1 MIKMECEEI
10 IRELENLSDL
20 DFAENMKNFGISYV
34 KSYGLRLPQIR
45 KIAKQCGKN
54 HELALKLW
62 NHGYHET
69 YLLATLVEESE
80 KVDSIQLNEW
90 VNAFYS
96 WDLVDQACI
105 NLLRFIPE
113 AIDNIFIWC
122 NCDNEFVKRTAFSLI
137 AVLAVHNK
145 DSDFD
150 KYFEIIKEG
159 SKDNRNFV
167 KKSVNW
173 ALRQIGKSNE
183 ENNKK
188 ALDLAYEIL
197 EIDNK
202 ASKWVARGAI
212 KELESEKVQEKFFSK
227 KS

>member
-1 MIKMECEEI
+1 MIKMEFDQI
-10 IRELENLSDL
+10 IQEFERLSDV
-20 DFAENMKNFGISYV
+20 DFAQNMKKFGIRYV

-45 KIAKQCGKN
+45 KVAKQCGKN
-54 HELALKLW
+54 HDLALKLW

-69 YLLATLVEESE
+69 YLMATLVEESE
-80 KVDSIQLNEW
+80 KVSSKQLNDW
-90 VNAFYS
+90 VNMFYS

-113 AIDNIFIWC
+113 ARENIFIWC
-122 NCDNEFVKRTAFSLI
+122 DSDEEFVKRTAFSLI
-137 AVLAVHNK
+137 AVLAVHEK
-145 DSDFD
+145 ESDFEI
-150 KYFEIIKEG
+150 YFDVIKEA

-173 ALRQIGKSNE
+173 AIRQIGKIDL
-183 ENNKK
+183 ENNRK

-212 KELESEKVQEKFFSK
+212 RELESEKVRSKFK
-227 KS
+227 

>member
-1 MIKMECEEI
+1 MIEMEFDQI
-10 IRELENLSDL
+10 IREFERLSDV
-20 DFAENMKNFGISYV
+20 DFAENMKKFGIRYV

-45 KIAKQCGKN
+45 KVAKQCGKN
-54 HELALKLW
+54 HDLALKLW
-62 NHGYHET
+62 DHGYHET
-69 YLLATLVEESE
+69 YLMATLVEESE
-80 KVDSIQLNEW
+80 KVSSEQLNDW
-90 VNAFYS
+90 VNTFYS

-113 AIDNIFIWC
+113 ARENIFIWC
-122 NCDNEFVKRTAFSLI
+122 DSDEEFVKRTAFSLI
-137 AVLAVHNK
+137 AVLAVHEK
-145 DSDFD
+145 ESDFEI
-150 KYFEIIKEG
+150 YFDIIEEA

-173 ALRQIGKSNE
+173 AIRQIGKIDL
-183 ENNKK
+183 ENNRK

-212 KELESEKVQEKFFSK
+212 RELESEKVRSKFK
-227 KS
+227 

>member
-1 MIKMECEEI
+1 MINMEFNQIINEFEE
-10 IRELENLSDL
+10 LSDV
-20 DFAENMKNFGISYV
+20 DYAKNMKKFGITYV

-62 NHGYHET
+62 DYGYHET
-69 YLLATLVEESE
+69 YLLATLVEEPE
-80 KVDSIQLNEW
+80 KVDSLQLNEW
-90 VNAFYS
+90 IYTFYS

-105 NLLRFIPE
+105 NLLRFMPE
-113 AIDNIFIWC
+113 AIDSIFIWAEA
-122 NCDNEFVKRTAFSLI
+122 DEEFVKRTAFSLI

-145 DSDFD
+145 NSSFD
-150 KYFEIIKEG
+150 EYFEIIKQG

-173 ALRQIGKSNE
+173 ALRQIGKSSIQ
-183 ENNKK
+183 NNKK

-212 KELESEKVQEKFFSK
+212 RELESEKVQK
-227 KS
+227 KLNI

>member
-1 MIKMECEEI
+1 MIEMEFDQI
-10 IRELENLSDL
+10 IQEFERLSDV
-20 DFAENMKNFGISYV
+20 DFAQNMKKFGIRYV

-45 KIAKQCGKN
+45 KVAKQCGKN
-54 HELALKLW
+54 HDLALKLW

-69 YLLATLVEESE
+69 YLMATLVEESE
-80 KVDSIQLNEW
+80 KVSSKQLNDW
-90 VNAFYS
+90 VNTFYS

-113 AIDNIFIWC
+113 ARENIFIWC
-122 NCDNEFVKRTAFSLI
+122 DSDEEFVKRTAFSLI
-137 AVLAVHNK
+137 AVLAVHEK
-145 DSDFD
+145 ESDFEI
-150 KYFEIIKEG
+150 YFDIIEEA

-173 ALRQIGKSNE
+173 AIRQIGKIDL
-183 ENNKK
+183 ENNRK

-212 KELESEKVQEKFFSK
+212 RELESEKVRSKFK
-227 KS
+227 

>member
-1 MIKMECEEI
+1 MEFDQI
-10 IRELENLSDL
+10 IQEFERLSDV
-20 DFAENMKNFGISYV
+20 DFAQNMKKFGIRYV

-45 KIAKQCGKN
+45 KVAKQCGKN
-54 HELALKLW
+54 HDLALKLW

-69 YLLATLVEESE
+69 YLMATLVEESE
-80 KVDSIQLNEW
+80 KVSSKQLNDW
-90 VNAFYS
+90 VNTFYS

-113 AIDNIFIWC
+113 ARENIFIWC
-122 NCDNEFVKRTAFSLI
+122 DSDDEFVKRTAFSLI
-137 AVLAVHNK
+137 AVLAVHEK
-145 DSDFD
+145 ESDFEI
-150 KYFEIIKEG
+150 YFDIIEEA

-173 ALRQIGKSNE
+173 AIRQIGKIDL
-183 ENNKK
+183 ENNRK

-212 KELESEKVQEKFFSK
+212 RELESEKVRSKFK
-227 KS
+227 

>member
-1 MIKMECEEI
+1 MEFDQI
-10 IRELENLSDL
+10 IREFERLSDV
-20 DFAENMKNFGISYV
+20 DFAQNMKKFGIRYV

-45 KIAKQCGKN
+45 KVAKQCGKN
-54 HELALKLW
+54 HDLALKLW

-69 YLLATLVEESE
+69 YLMATLVEESE
-80 KVDSIQLNEW
+80 KVSSKQLNDW
-90 VNAFYS
+90 VNTFYS

-113 AIDNIFIWC
+113 ARENIFIWC
-122 NCDNEFVKRTAFSLI
+122 DSDEEFVKRTAFSLI
-137 AVLAVHNK
+137 AVLAVHEK
-145 DSDFD
+145 ESDFEI
-150 KYFEIIKEG
+150 YFDIIEEA

-173 ALRQIGKSNE
+173 AIRQIGKIDL
-183 ENNKK
+183 ENNRK

-212 KELESEKVQEKFFSK
+212 RELESEKVRSKFK
-227 KS
+227 

>member
-1 MIKMECEEI
+1 MEFDQI
-10 IRELENLSDL
+10 IREFERLSDV
-20 DFAENMKNFGISYV
+20 DFAQNMKKFGIRYV

-45 KIAKQCGKN
+45 KVAKQCGKN
-54 HELALKLW
+54 HDLALKLW
-62 NHGYHET
+62 DHGYHET
-69 YLLATLVEESE
+69 YLMATLVEESE
-80 KVDSIQLNEW
+80 KVSSEQLNDW
-90 VNAFYS
+90 VNTFYS

-113 AIDNIFIWC
+113 ARENIFIWC
-122 NCDNEFVKRTAFSLI
+122 DSDEEFVKRTAFSLI
-137 AVLAVHNK
+137 AVLAVHEK
-145 DSDFD
+145 ESDFEI
-150 KYFEIIKEG
+150 YFDVIKEA

-173 ALRQIGKSNE
+173 AIRQIGKIDL
-183 ENNKK
+183 ENNRK

-212 KELESEKVQEKFFSK
+212 RELESEKVRSKFK
-227 KS
+227 

>member
-1 MIKMECEEI
+1 MEFNQIGEFKES
-10 IRELENLSDL
+10 SDV
-20 DFAENMKNFGISYV
+20 DFTKNMKKFGIQYV

-54 HELALKLW
+54 HDLALKLW

-69 YLLATLVEESE
+69 YLLATIVEEPD
-80 KVDSIQLNEW
+80 KVDSKQLNDW
-90 VNAFYS
+90 VHTFYS

-122 NCDNEFVKRTAFSLI
+122 NSDEEFVKRTAFSLI

-145 DSDFD
+145 NLDFD
-150 KYFEIIKEG
+150 KYFDILKEG

-173 ALRQIGKSNE
+173 AIRQIGKIDV
-183 ENNKK
+183 ENNRK
-188 ALDLAYEIL
+188 ALELAYEIL
-197 EIDNK
+197 GIGNK
-202 ASKWVARGAI
+202 SSKWVARRAI
-212 KELESEKVQEKFFSK
+212 KELESEKVQAKIIS
-227 KS
+227 

>member
-1 MIKMECEEI
+1 MEFNQI
-10 IRELENLSDL
+10 IQEFEDLSDV
-20 DFAENMKNFGISYV
+20 DFAQNMKRFGITYV

-45 KIAKQCGKN
+45 RIAKQCGKN

-62 NHGYHET
+62 DYGYHET
-69 YLLATLVEESE
+69 YLLATLVEEPQE
-80 KVDSIQLNEW
+80 VDSVQLNEW
-90 VNAFYS
+90 VHTFYS

-105 NLLRFIPE
+105 NLLRFIPQ

-122 NCDNEFVKRTAFSLI
+122 NSDEEFVKRTSFSLI
-137 AVLAVHNK
+137 AVLAVHEK
-145 DSDFD
+145 ESSFD

-159 SKDNRNFV
+159 SMDNRNFV

-173 ALRQIGKSNE
+173 ALRQIGKSSA

-188 ALDLAYEIL
+188 ALELAYEIL

-202 ASKWVARGAI
+202 ASKWVGRDAI
-212 KELESEKVQEKFFSK
+212 RELESEKVQNRFLKR
-227 KS
+227 

>member
-1 MIKMECEEI
+1 MIEMEFDQI
-10 IRELENLSDL
+10 IREFERLSDV
-20 DFAENMKNFGISYV
+20 DFAENMKKFGIRYV

-45 KIAKQCGKN
+45 KVAKQCGKN
-54 HELALKLW
+54 HDLALKLW

-69 YLLATLVEESE
+69 YLMATLVEESE
-80 KVDSIQLNEW
+80 KVSSKQLNDW
-90 VNAFYS
+90 VNTFYS

-113 AIDNIFIWC
+113 ARENIFIWC
-122 NCDNEFVKRTAFSLI
+122 DSDEEFVKRTAFSLI
-137 AVLAVHNK
+137 AVLAVHEK
-145 DSDFD
+145 ESDFEI
-150 KYFEIIKEG
+150 YFDIIEEA

-173 ALRQIGKSNE
+173 AIRQIGKIDL
-183 ENNKK
+183 ENNRK

-212 KELESEKVQEKFFSK
+212 RELESEKVRSKFK
-227 KS
+227 

>member
-1 MIKMECEEI
+1 MEFDQI
-10 IRELENLSDL
+10 IHEFEDLSDV
-20 DFAENMKNFGISYV
+20 DYAKNMKKFGISYV

-45 KIAKQCGKN
+45 KTAKHCGKN
-54 HELALKLW
+54 HDLALRLW

-69 YLLATLVEESE
+69 YLLATLVEEPDM
-80 KVDSIQLNEW
+80 VDSIQLNEW
-90 VNAFYS
+90 VNTFYS

-113 AIDNIFIWC
+113 AIDKIFIWAES
-122 NCDNEFVKRTAFSLI
+122 DKEFVKRTAFSLI

-145 DSDFD
+145 NYDFD
-150 KYFEIIKEG
+150 QYFEIIKQG

-173 ALRQIGKSNE
+173 ALRQIGKTNI

-197 EIDNK
+197 ELGDK
-202 ASKWVARGAI
+202 SSKWVARGAI
-212 KELESEKVQEKFFSK
+212 RELESEKVQAKFQ

>member
-1 MIKMECEEI
+1 MIEMEFDQI
-10 IRELENLSDL
+10 IREFERLSDV
-20 DFAENMKNFGISYV
+20 DFAQNMKKFGIRYV

-45 KIAKQCGKN
+45 KVAKQCGKN
-54 HELALKLW
+54 HDLALKLW

-69 YLLATLVEESE
+69 YLMATLVEESE
-80 KVDSIQLNEW
+80 KVSSEQLNDW
-90 VNAFYS
+90 VNTFYS

-113 AIDNIFIWC
+113 ARENIFIWC
-122 NCDNEFVKRTAFSLI
+122 DSDEEFVKRTAFSLI
-137 AVLAVHNK
+137 AVLAVHEK
-145 DSDFD
+145 ESDFEI
-150 KYFEIIKEG
+150 YFDVIEEA

-173 ALRQIGKSNE
+173 AIRQIGKIDL
-183 ENNKK
+183 ENNRK

-197 EIDNK
+197 EMDNK

-212 KELESEKVQEKFFSK
+212 RELESEKVRSKFK
-227 KS
+227 

>member
-1 MIKMECEEI
+1 MEFNQIIQEFEE
-10 IRELENLSDL
+10 LSDV
-20 DFAENMKNFGISYV
+20 DFAQNMKKFGINYV

-62 NHGYHET
+62 NYGYHET
-69 YLLATLVEESE
+69 YLLATLVEEPE

-90 VNAFYS
+90 VNSFYS

-113 AIDNIFIWC
+113 AIDNIFTWA
-122 NCDNEFVKRTAFSLI
+122 NSDGEFVKRTAFSLI

-145 DSDFD
+145 DANFD
-150 KYFEIIKEG
+150 EYFEIIKEG

-173 ALRQIGKSNE
+173 ALRQIGKSSA
-183 ENNKK
+183 ENNRK
-188 ALDLAYEIL
+188 ALKLSYEIL
-197 EIDNK
+197 EIDNN

-212 KELESEKVQEKFFSK
+212 KELESEKVQNKFSK
-227 KS
+227 K

>member
-1 MIKMECEEI
+1 MIKMEFDQI
-10 IRELENLSDL
+10 IQEFERLSDV
-20 DFAENMKNFGISYV
+20 DFAQNMKKFGIRYV

-45 KIAKQCGKN
+45 KVAKQCGKN
-54 HELALKLW
+54 HDLALKLW

-69 YLLATLVEESE
+69 YLMATLVEESE
-80 KVDSIQLNEW
+80 KVSSKQLNDW
-90 VNAFYS
+90 VNTFYS

-113 AIDNIFIWC
+113 ARENIFIWC
-122 NCDNEFVKRTAFSLI
+122 DSDEEFVKRTAFSLI
-137 AVLAVHNK
+137 AVLAVHEK
-145 DSDFD
+145 ESDFEI
-150 KYFEIIKEG
+150 YFDIIEEA

-173 ALRQIGKSNE
+173 AIRQIGKIDL
-183 ENNKK
+183 ENNRK

-212 KELESEKVQEKFFSK
+212 RELESEKVRSKFK
-227 KS
+227 

>member
-1 MIKMECEEI
+1 MIEMEFDQI
-10 IRELENLSDL
+10 IREFERLSDV
-20 DFAENMKNFGISYV
+20 DFAQNMKKFGIRYV

-45 KIAKQCGKN
+45 KVAKQCGKN
-54 HELALKLW
+54 HDLALKLW

-69 YLLATLVEESE
+69 YLMATLVEESE
-80 KVDSIQLNEW
+80 KVSSKQLNDW
-90 VNAFYS
+90 VNTFYS

-113 AIDNIFIWC
+113 ARENIFIWC
-122 NCDNEFVKRTAFSLI
+122 DSDEEFVKRTAFSLI
-137 AVLAVHNK
+137 AVLAVHEK
-145 DSDFD
+145 ESDFEI
-150 KYFEIIKEG
+150 YFDIIEEA

-173 ALRQIGKSNE
+173 AIRQIGKIDL
-183 ENNKK
+183 ENNRK

-212 KELESEKVQEKFFSK
+212 RELESEKVRSKFK
-227 KS
+227 

>member
-1 MIKMECEEI
+1 MEFNQIIQEFEE
-10 IRELENLSDL
+10 LSDV
-20 DFAENMKNFGISYV
+20 DFAQNMKKFGINYV

-62 NHGYHET
+62 NYGYHET
-69 YLLATLVEESE
+69 YLLATLVEEPE

-90 VNAFYS
+90 VNSFYS

-113 AIDNIFIWC
+113 AIDNIFAWS
-122 NCDNEFVKRTAFSLI
+122 NSDEEFVKRTAFSLI
-137 AVLAVHNK
+137 AVLAVHNN
-145 DSDFD
+145 DANFD
-150 KYFEIIKEG
+150 EYFEIIKEG

-173 ALRQIGKSNE
+173 ALRQIGKSSA
-183 ENNKK
+183 ENNRK
-188 ALDLAYEIL
+188 ALKLSYEIL

-212 KELESEKVQEKFFSK
+212 KELESEKVQNRFSK
-227 KS
+227 K

>member
-1 MIKMECEEI
+1 MEFNQIIQEFEE
-10 IRELENLSDL
+10 LSDA
-20 DFAENMKNFGISYV
+20 DFAQKMKKFGVTYI

-45 KIAKQCGKN
+45 KIAKQCGKD
-54 HELALKLW
+54 HDLASKLW

-69 YLLATLVEESE
+69 YLLATMVEEPQ
-80 KVDSIQLNEW
+80 KIDSMQLDGW
-90 VNAFYS
+90 VSTFYS

-113 AIDNIFIWC
+113 AIDNIFIWAEAEE
-122 NCDNEFVKRTAFSLI
+122 EFVKRTAFSLI

-150 KYFEIIKEG
+150 KYFEIIREG

-173 ALRQIGKSNE
+173 ALRQIGKSNK

-188 ALDLAYEIL
+188 ALELAYEIL

-212 KELESEKVQEKFFSK
+212 RELESEKVQSKFK

>member
-1 MIKMECEEI
+1 MIEMEFDQI
-10 IRELENLSDL
+10 IREFERLSDV
-20 DFAENMKNFGISYV
+20 DFAENMKKFGIRYV

-45 KIAKQCGKN
+45 KVAKQCGKN
-54 HELALKLW
+54 HDLALKLW

-69 YLLATLVEESE
+69 YLMATLVEESE
-80 KVDSIQLNEW
+80 KVSSEQLNDW
-90 VNAFYS
+90 VNTFYS

-113 AIDNIFIWC
+113 ARENIFIWC
-122 NCDNEFVKRTAFSLI
+122 DSEEEFVKRTAFSLI
-137 AVLAVHNK
+137 AVLAVHEK
-145 DSDFD
+145 ESDFEI
-150 KYFEIIKEG
+150 YFDVIKEA

-173 ALRQIGKSNE
+173 AIRQIGKIDL
-183 ENNKK
+183 ENNRK

-212 KELESEKVQEKFFSK
+212 RELESEKVRSKFK
-227 KS
+227 

>member
-1 MIKMECEEI
+1 MEFDQI
-10 IRELENLSDL
+10 IQEFERLSDV
-20 DFAENMKNFGISYV
+20 DFAQNMKKFGIRYV

-45 KIAKQCGKN
+45 KVAKQCGKN
-54 HELALKLW
+54 HDLALKLW

-69 YLLATLVEESE
+69 YLMATLVEESE
-80 KVDSIQLNEW
+80 KVSSEQLNDW
-90 VNAFYS
+90 VNTFYS

-113 AIDNIFIWC
+113 ARENIFIWC
-122 NCDNEFVKRTAFSLI
+122 DSEEEFVKRTAFSLI
-137 AVLAVHNK
+137 AVLAVHEK
-145 DSDFD
+145 ESDFEI
-150 KYFEIIKEG
+150 YFDVIEEA

-173 ALRQIGKSNE
+173 AIRQIGKIDL
-183 ENNKK
+183 ENNRK

-197 EIDNK
+197 EMDNK

-212 KELESEKVQEKFFSK
+212 RELESEKVQSKFK
-227 KS
+227 

>member
-1 MIKMECEEI
+1 MEFDQI
-10 IRELENLSDL
+10 IREFERLSDV
-20 DFAENMKNFGISYV
+20 DFAQNMKKFGIRYV

-45 KIAKQCGKN
+45 KVAKQCGKN
-54 HELALKLW
+54 HDLALKLW
-62 NHGYHET
+62 DHGYHET
-69 YLLATLVEESE
+69 YLMATLVEESE
-80 KVDSIQLNEW
+80 KVSSKQLNDW
-90 VNAFYS
+90 VNMFYS

-113 AIDNIFIWC
+113 ARENIFIWC
-122 NCDNEFVKRTAFSLI
+122 DSDEEFVKRTAFSLI
-137 AVLAVHNK
+137 AVLAVHEK
-145 DSDFD
+145 ESDFEI
-150 KYFEIIKEG
+150 YFDVIKEA

-173 ALRQIGKSNE
+173 AIRQIGKIDL
-183 ENNKK
+183 ENNRK

-212 KELESEKVQEKFFSK
+212 RELESEKVRSKFK
-227 KS
+227 

>member
-1 MIKMECEEI
+1 MEFEQIIHEFEE
-10 IRELENLSDL
+10 LSDV
-20 DFAENMKNFGISYV
+20 DFAQNMKKFGISYV

-45 KIAKQCGKN
+45 KGAKSCGKN
-54 HELALKLW
+54 HDLALKLW

-69 YLLATLVEESE
+69 YLLATLVEEPD
-80 KVDSIQLNEW
+80 KVDLLQLDEW

-113 AIDNIFIWC
+113 AIDNIFLWAES
-122 NCDNEFVKRTAFSLI
+122 DKEFVKRTAFSLI

-150 KYFEIIKEG
+150 KYFEIIREG
-159 SKDNRNFV
+159 SKDSRNFV

-173 ALRQIGKSNE
+173 ALRQIGKSNR
-183 ENNKK
+183 ENNRK
-188 ALDLAYEIL
+188 AIELSYEIL

-212 KELESEKVQEKFFSK
+212 RELESEKVQSKFQ

>member
-1 MIKMECEEI
+1 MILMEISEI
-10 IRELENLSDL
+10 IQEFEELSDV
-20 DFAENMKNFGISYV
+20 DYAKNMKMFGIRYV

-45 KIAKQCGKN
+45 KIAKQCGKD
-54 HELALKLW
+54 HDLALKLW
-62 NHGYHET
+62 DYGYHET
-69 YLLATLVEESE
+69 YLLATMVEESE
-80 KVDSIQLNEW
+80 KVDSIQLDDW

-105 NLLRFIPE
+105 NLLRFIPQ

-122 NCDNEFVKRTAFSLI
+122 DSDEEFVKRTAFSLI

-173 ALRQIGKSNE
+173 ALRQIGKSNL

-188 ALDLAYEIL
+188 ALNLAYEIL
-197 EIDNK
+197 ELDNK
-202 ASKWVARGAI
+202 ASKWVAKGAI
-212 KELESEKVQEKFFSK
+212 RELESEKVQNKLK
-227 KS
+227 P

>member
-1 MIKMECEEI
+1 MEFNQI
-10 IRELENLSDL
+10 IGEFKESSDV
-20 DFAENMKNFGISYV
+20 DFTKNMKKFGIQYV

-54 HELALKLW
+54 HDLALKLW

-69 YLLATLVEESE
+69 YLLATIVEEPD
-80 KVDSIQLNEW
+80 KVDSKQLNDW
-90 VNAFYS
+90 VHTFYS

-122 NCDNEFVKRTAFSLI
+122 NSDEEFVKRTAFSLI

-145 DSDFD
+145 NLDFD
-150 KYFEIIKEG
+150 KYFDILKEG

-173 ALRQIGKSNE
+173 AIRQIGKIDV
-183 ENNKK
+183 ENNRK
-188 ALDLAYEIL
+188 ALELAYEIL
-197 EIDNK
+197 GIGNK
-202 ASKWVARGAI
+202 SSKWVARRAI
-212 KELESEKVQEKFFSK
+212 KELESEKVQAKIIS
-227 KS
+227 

>member
-1 MIKMECEEI
+1 MEFDQIIQEFEE
-10 IRELENLSDL
+10 LSDV
-20 DFAENMKNFGISYV
+20 DFAENMKKFGINYV

-45 KIAKQCGKN
+45 KIAKRCGKN
-54 HELALKLW
+54 HDLALKLW
-62 NHGYHET
+62 NYGYHET
-69 YLLATLVEESE
+69 YLLATLVEEPD
-80 KVDSIQLNEW
+80 KVDSNQLDDW
-90 VNAFYS
+90 VNTFYS

-113 AIDNIFIWC
+113 AIDNIFVWAKS
-122 NCDNEFVKRTAFSLI
+122 DEEFVKRTAFSLI

-145 DSDFD
+145 DSSFD
-150 KYFEIIKEG
+150 RYFDIIKEG

-173 ALRQIGKSNE
+173 ALRQIGKSNK
-183 ENNKK
+183 ENNEK
-188 ALDLAYEIL
+188 ALALAYEIL
-197 EIDNK
+197 EMDNK

-212 KELESEKVQEKFFSK
+212 KELESEKVQIKFQ